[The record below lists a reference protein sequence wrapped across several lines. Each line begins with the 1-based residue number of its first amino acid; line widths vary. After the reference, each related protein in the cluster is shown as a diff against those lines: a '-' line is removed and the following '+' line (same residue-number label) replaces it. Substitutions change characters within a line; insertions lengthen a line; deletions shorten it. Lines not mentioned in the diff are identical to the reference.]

1 MGSDDTQQHM
11 TGTKE
16 KEGKQN
22 QREQKGGGGSSA
34 CSDQDRKKGKRR
46 RGERMRV
53 GHTAGSEHSGHDL
66 PHTEVRVR
74 RAARSKKKK
83 GSK

>member
-46 RGERMRV
+46 RGERMRWA
-53 GHTAGSEHSGHDL
+53 TRRDL
-66 PHTEVRVR
+66 TIPAMISLTQR
-74 RAARSKKKK
+74 
-83 GSK
+83 